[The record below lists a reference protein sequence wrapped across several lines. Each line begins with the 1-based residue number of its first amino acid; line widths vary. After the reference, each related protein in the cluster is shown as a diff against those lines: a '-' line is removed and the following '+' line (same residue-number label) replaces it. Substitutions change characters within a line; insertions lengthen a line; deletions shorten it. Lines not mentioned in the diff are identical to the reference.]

1 MRDARFYVDFIG
13 GGRGTDMNGHEK
25 MKKIN
30 RVRKRGRERERE
42 KEHGDQPN
50 GHRIYIVVGSDGKSP
65 KPKPNSRNYQPKENS
80 DVLLHDIHVLHSLEM
95 RPQQI

>member
-42 KEHGDQPN
+42 RAWRPTEWAPYIYSS
-50 GHRIYIVVGSDGKSP
+50 RIGREESKT
-65 KPKPNSRNYQPKENS
+65 KT
-80 DVLLHDIHVLHSLEM
+80 
-95 RPQQI
+95 